1 MNVAGKISFSDV
13 TMKVQQSEGELVCKV
28 LRSIENE
35 AKGRV
40 VVPWSIQGGGPL
52 YEVCSWSILK
62 RHFRKFLE

>member
-52 YEVCSWSILK
+52 YEVGDLNK
-62 RHFRKFLE
+62 VTYHLECF